1 MLFCFLPG
9 MFASSRVTK
18 LKVTFSEP
26 GCLQQIGLSQSLP
39 HSGRGAKKIK
49 KESRE
54 RKKEAIITHQRCSLK
69 QKHSFSPKDLQVGG
83 DR

>member
-39 HSGRGAKKIK
+39 RSGRGAKKRK
-49 KESRE
+49 KRKKVEKE
-54 RKKEAIITHQRCSLK
+54 RKKQ
-69 QKHSFSPKDLQVGG
+69 
-83 DR
+83 